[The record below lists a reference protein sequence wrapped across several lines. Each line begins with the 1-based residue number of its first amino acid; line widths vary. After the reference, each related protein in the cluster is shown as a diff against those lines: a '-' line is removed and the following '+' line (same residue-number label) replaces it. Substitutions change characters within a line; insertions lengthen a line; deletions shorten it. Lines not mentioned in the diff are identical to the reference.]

1 MDQPTSAPPSVSP
14 GTYAAE
20 HRRVLRRCWAQRR
33 GHLAARSTSSGRK
46 AIVGLGAAGES
57 RRPGPAQWLRRQ
69 LLSNLLREL
78 EAERSAD
85 LTEPEAVRRRVRRVV
100 DEALHHDDAPP
111 LSAEE
116 RDQVVEALVADICG
130 LGPVDHLFADP
141 TVSDILVNGPDDVWV
156 DRFGR
161 LQKTSVRF
169 DDQEHLLRLLSRL
182 VASHGRHL
190 DEASPHVD
198 VRLADGSRLHA
209 LIPPLAAQPIMSIR
223 RPRAVPFRLEELY
236 ACGTLSPA
244 MGELLE
250 AAIACRLN
258 ILIAGGA
265 ASGKT
270 TFLNVLSG
278 FISPNERVIT
288 IEETAELKLEHPHV
302 VSLEARLPNIEG
314 RGEVTLRALVK
325 NALRMRADRIIV
337 GEVRGSE
344 VFDMLQAMNVGH
356 EGSLSTVHANSPE
369 DALRRL
375 ENLVLIGGFDLPS
388 RAIRELLAAALQV
401 IVHTTRFPDGSRRI
415 TSIREVLLADGQLGT
430 RELFRFQIPRD
441 GVGEGR
447 HLSTGH
453 RPSFLPRL
461 AEGGY
466 PLAATFAGEATETAK
481 GSAED
486 DRLAGARKRE
496 AVLRPAETDR

>member
-1 MDQPTSAPPSVSP
+1 MEPALPAFA
-14 GTYAAE
+14 YIAAE
-20 HRRVLRRCWAQRR
+20 HRRVLRRCWQARR
-33 GHLAARSTSSGRK
+33 GHLAARAPVSGRK
-46 AIVGLGAAGES
+46 AVVGLAAAAGGRR
-57 RRPGPAQWLRRQ
+57 RRPGPAQRLRRR
-69 LLSNLLREL
+69 LLGNLLREL
-78 EAERSAD
+78 ERQGSGD
-85 LTEPEAVRRRVRRVV
+85 LTEPEAVRRRVRGVV
-100 DEALHHDDAPP
+100 DEALRQDDAPP
-111 LSAEE
+111 LSVQE
-116 RDQVVEALVADICG
+116 RRRVIDSLVADICG

-141 TVSDILVNGPDDVWV
+141 TVSDILVNGPDEVWV

-161 LQKTSVRF
+161 LERTSVRF
-169 DDQEHLLRLLSRL
+169 DDREHLLRLIGRL

-209 LIPPLAAQPIMSIR
+209 LIPPLAAQPVMSIR

-244 MGELLE
+244 MGEFLQ
-250 AAIACRLN
+250 AAVACRLN
-258 ILIAGGA
+258 LLIAGGA

-278 FISPNERVIT
+278 FIPPNERVIT
-288 IEETAELKLEHPHV
+288 IEETAELRLEHPHV

-337 GEVRGSE
+337 GEVRGPE

-401 IVHTTRFPDGSRRI
+401 IVHTNRLPDGSRRI
-415 TSIREVLLADGQLGT
+415 TSIREVLTRDDRLAT
-430 RELFRFQIPRD
+430 RELFRFEASP
-441 GVGEGR
+441 GGGGR
-447 HLSTGH
+447 HLATGR

-461 AEGGY
+461 AAEGYALSAVFAGTDDKI
-466 PLAATFAGEATETAK
+466 AATPEAVEDPTA
-481 GSAED
+481 
-486 DRLAGARKRE
+486 RPAGASR
-496 AVLRPAETDR
+496 

>member
-1 MDQPTSAPPSVSP
+1 MPAPAETPLA
-14 GTYAAE
+14 YIAAE
-20 HRRVLRRCWAQRR
+20 HRRVLRRSWGERR
-33 GHLAARSTSSGRK
+33 GHLSVRAPAAGRQ
-46 AIVGLGAAGES
+46 AILGLGEAGS
-57 RRPGPAQWLRRQ
+57 RRRRQGPVERLRRR
-69 LLSNLLREL
+69 LLGNLLREL
-78 EAERSAD
+78 EREGAVE
-85 LTEPEAVRRRVRRVV
+85 LGEPEAVRRRVQGVV
-100 DEALHHDDAPP
+100 EEALRHDDAPP
-111 LSAEE
+111 LSDDE
-116 RDQVVEALVADICG
+116 RRRVVESLVADICG

-141 TVSDILVNGPDDVWV
+141 TVSDILVNGPDEVWV

-161 LQKTSVRF
+161 LEKTPARF
-169 DDQEHLLRLLSRL
+169 DDREHLLRLIGRL

-209 LIPPLAAQPIMSIR
+209 LIPPLAAQPVMSIR

-244 MGELLE
+244 MGELIK
-250 AAIACRLN
+250 AAVACRLN
-258 ILIAGGA
+258 LLIAGGA

-270 TFLNVLSG
+270 TLLNVLSG
-278 FISPNERVIT
+278 FIPPTERVIT

-337 GEVRGSE
+337 GEVRGPE

-401 IVHTTRFPDGSRRI
+401 IVHTTRLPDGSRRI
-415 TSIREVLLADGQLGT
+415 MSIREVLIENGALAT
-430 RELFRFQIPRD
+430 RELFRFETPP
-441 GVGEGR
+441 GGAGR
-447 HLSTGH
+447 HLATGR

-461 AEGGY
+461 EAGGY
-466 PLAATFAGEATETAK
+466 PLAAVFAAADDTIAPTSK
-481 GSAED
+481 HAED
-486 DRLAGARKRE
+486 P
-496 AVLRPAETDR
+496 RPAGTRR